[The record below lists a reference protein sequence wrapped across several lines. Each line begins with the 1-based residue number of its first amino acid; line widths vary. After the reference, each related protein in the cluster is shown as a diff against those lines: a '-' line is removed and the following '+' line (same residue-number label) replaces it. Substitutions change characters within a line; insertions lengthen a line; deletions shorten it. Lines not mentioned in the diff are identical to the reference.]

1 MMPANRLTPDPGFGY
16 YAHFDSH
23 VKESVEE
30 IAIDYPLDKHRM
42 NTLTKI
48 LVIIAAVLA
57 MAGCGSVSSFS
68 FPGVY
73 RIDIPQGNIIT
84 QEMVDQLRPGLTKR
98 QVNFILG
105 TPLVRD
111 TFDQDRWD
119 YLYSFQPGG
128 GERVQERLTV
138 FFDEGLLTHF
148 TGDFEQ
154 SPENVQFPQT
164 ANSGNAAANAN

>member
-1 MMPANRLTPDPGFGY
+1 MRIYNL
-16 YAHFDSH
+16 
-23 VKESVEE
+23 
-30 IAIDYPLDKHRM
+30 I
-42 NTLTKI
+42 I
-48 LVIIAAVLA
+48 LVGFSLLLSS
-57 MAGCGSVSSFS
+57 CGSVTSFA

-73 RIDIPQGNIIT
+73 RLNIPQGNIIT

-105 TPLVRD
+105 TPLVKD

-138 FFDEGLLTHF
+138 FFENDQLTHF
-148 TGDFEQ
+148 VGDFEQ
-154 SPENVQFPQT
+154 TPENEQFDNVS
-164 ANSGNAAANAN
+164 ASESSGEISSFNQ

>member
-1 MMPANRLTPDPGFGY
+1 LRIYNP
-16 YAHFDSH
+16 
-23 VKESVEE
+23 
-30 IAIDYPLDKHRM
+30 I
-42 NTLTKI
+42 I
-48 LVIIAAVLA
+48 LVVFSLLLSS
-57 MAGCGSVSSFS
+57 CGSVTSFA

-73 RIDIPQGNIIT
+73 RLNIPQGNIIT

-105 TPLVRD
+105 TPLVKD

-138 FFDEGLLTHF
+138 FFENDQLTHF
-148 TGDFEQ
+148 VGDFEQ
-154 SPENVQFPQT
+154 TPENEQFDNVSASET
-164 ANSGNAAANAN
+164 SGDISSFNQ

>member
-1 MMPANRLTPDPGFGY
+1 LRIYNP
-16 YAHFDSH
+16 
-23 VKESVEE
+23 
-30 IAIDYPLDKHRM
+30 I
-42 NTLTKI
+42 I
-48 LVIIAAVLA
+48 LVVFSLLLSS
-57 MAGCGSVSSFS
+57 CGSVTSFA

-73 RIDIPQGNIIT
+73 RLNIPQGNIIT

-105 TPLVRD
+105 TPLVKD

-138 FFDEGLLTHF
+138 FFENDQLTHF
-148 TGDFEQ
+148 VGDFEQ
-154 SPENVQFPQT
+154 TPENEQFDNVS
-164 ANSGNAAANAN
+164 ASESSGEISSFNQ

>member
-1 MMPANRLTPDPGFGY
+1 MRIYNL
-16 YAHFDSH
+16 
-23 VKESVEE
+23 
-30 IAIDYPLDKHRM
+30 I
-42 NTLTKI
+42 I
-48 LVIIAAVLA
+48 LVVFSLLLSS
-57 MAGCGSVSSFS
+57 CGSVTSFA

-73 RIDIPQGNIIT
+73 RLNIPQGNIIT

-105 TPLVRD
+105 TPLVKD

-138 FFDEGLLTHF
+138 FFENDQLTHF
-148 TGDFEQ
+148 VGDFEQ
-154 SPENVQFPQT
+154 TPENEQFDNVS
-164 ANSGNAAANAN
+164 ASESSGEISSFNQ

>member
-1 MMPANRLTPDPGFGY
+1 MSIKPPVVIALFPAKRVLLL
-16 YAHFDSH
+16 
-23 VKESVEE
+23 K
-30 IAIDYPLDKHRM
+30 L
-42 NTLTKI
+42 
-48 LVIIAAVLA
+48 AAVAASACLLA
-57 MAGCGSVSSFS
+57 ACGTVSSFS

-98 QVNFILG
+98 QVTFILG

-119 YLYSFQPGG
+119 YVYSFQPGG

-138 FFDEGLLTHF
+138 YFENDQLVRFE
-148 TGDFEQ
+148 GDFQ
-154 SPENVQFPQT
+154 QTPENTQFPVSSAQQR
-164 ANSGNAAANAN
+164 